1 MILSKIKKILSP
13 VDKLDLSALYS
24 TNNERETKNMNAPKY
39 VGHFTKLDNTIR
51 TINFSFAKDVNP
63 DNMSLGPWQASRSR
77 PQRDNIE
84 VAETHALVLEYLPDG
99 TNQYRHVNLSNGVFF
114 KVDNG

>member
-1 MILSKIKKILSP
+1 MIAALKKILSP

-63 DNMSLGPWQASRSR
+63 DSMDAKPWQASRSR
-77 PQRDNIE
+77 PQRDNIP
-84 VAETHALVLEYLPDG
+84 VDETHALVVEYLPDG